1 MKMVISY
8 LLTPLFFLFFG
19 LTLGI
24 FQPIQVVTRNLFGAK
39 AHDKTVGALNFCLTK
54 CLLILGTKIRF
65 NGFRELPLDKPVLVI
80 SNHQSMWDISPV
92 IWKLQKKRTKYIAK
106 ASLAKYIPSISY
118 NLKYGGS
125 VSIDRNDP
133 AGSIEKIKKFAAFV
147 AENNFA
153 ICIYPEG
160 TRSRDGIVKP
170 FKLAG
175 IDAILEVI
183 PDITIVPIAIKNTG
197 KIDNDGKFRKNI
209 GVKASFT
216 MLADR
221 KIDRNTLET
230 DLEAI
235 RQEIIEVIRVK

>member
-1 MKMVISY
+1 MVISY

-19 LTLGI
+19 LTLAV
-24 FQPIQVVTRNLFGAK
+24 FHPIQVITRNLFGAK

-54 CLLILGTKIRF
+54 CLLILGTKIKF
-65 NGFRELPLDKPVLVI
+65 NGFRELPLDEPILVI

-106 ASLAKYIPSISY
+106 ASLAKNIPSISY

-125 VSIDRNDP
+125 LSIDRNDP
-133 AGSIEKIKKFAAFV
+133 AGSIEKIEEFAGFI

-160 TRSRDGIVKP
+160 TRSRDGKVKP
-170 FKLAG
+170 FKLSG
-175 IDAILEVI
+175 IDAVLKVI
-183 PDITIVPIAIKNTG
+183 PDIKVVPIAIKNTG
-197 KIDNDGKFRKNI
+197 EIDNGDKFTKNL

-221 KIDRNTLET
+221 KINRGNLET

-235 RQEIIEVIRVK
+235 RQEIMAVIRV

>member
-1 MKMVISY
+1 MVISY

-19 LTLGI
+19 LTLAV
-24 FQPIQVVTRNLFGAK
+24 FHPIQVITRNLFGAK

-54 CLLILGTKIRF
+54 CLLILGTKIKF
-65 NGFRELPLDKPVLVI
+65 NGFRELPLDEPIMVI

-106 ASLAKYIPSISY
+106 ASLAKNIPSISY

-125 VSIDRNDP
+125 LSIDRNDP
-133 AGSIEKIKKFAAFV
+133 AGSIEKIEEFAGFI

-160 TRSRDGIVKP
+160 TRSRDGKVKP
-170 FKLAG
+170 FKLSG
-175 IDAILEVI
+175 IDAILKVI
-183 PDITIVPIAIKNTG
+183 PDIKVVPIAIKNTG
-197 KIDNDGKFRKNI
+197 EIDNGGKFAKNL

-221 KIDRNTLET
+221 KINRGNLET

-235 RQEIIEVIRVK
+235 RQEIMAVIRV

>member
-1 MKMVISY
+1 MVISY

-19 LTLGI
+19 LTLAV
-24 FQPIQVVTRNLFGAK
+24 FHPIQVITRNLFGAK

-54 CLLILGTKIRF
+54 CLLILGTKIKF
-65 NGFRELPLDKPVLVI
+65 NGFRELPLDEPILVI

-106 ASLAKYIPSISY
+106 ASLAKNIPSISY

-125 VSIDRNDP
+125 LSIDRNDP
-133 AGSIEKIKKFAAFV
+133 AGSIEKIEEFAGFI

-160 TRSRDGIVKP
+160 TRSRDGKVKP
-170 FKLAG
+170 FKLSG
-175 IDAILEVI
+175 IDAVLKVI
-183 PDITIVPIAIKNTG
+183 PDIKVVPIAIKNTG
-197 KIDNDGKFRKNI
+197 EIDNGDKFTKNL

-221 KIDRNTLET
+221 KINRGNLET

-235 RQEIIEVIRVK
+235 RQEIMAVIRG

>member
-19 LTLGI
+19 LTLAV
-24 FQPIQVVTRNLFGAK
+24 FHPIQVITRNLFGAK

-54 CLLILGTKIRF
+54 CLLILGTKIKF
-65 NGFRELPLDKPVLVI
+65 NGFRELPLDEPILVI

-106 ASLAKYIPSISY
+106 ASLAKNIPSISY

-125 VSIDRNDP
+125 LSIDRNDP
-133 AGSIEKIKKFAAFV
+133 ADSIEKIEEFAGFI

-160 TRSRDGIVKP
+160 TRSRDGKVKP
-170 FKLAG
+170 FKLSG
-175 IDAILEVI
+175 IDAILKVI
-183 PDITIVPIAIKNTG
+183 PDIKVVPIAIKNTG
-197 KIDNDGKFRKNI
+197 EIDNGGKFAKNL

-221 KIDRNTLET
+221 KINRGNLET

-235 RQEIIEVIRVK
+235 RQEIMAVIRV

>member
-19 LTLGI
+19 LTLAV
-24 FQPIQVVTRNLFGAK
+24 FHPIQVITRNLFGAK

-54 CLLILGTKIRF
+54 CLLILGTKIKF
-65 NGFRELPLDKPVLVI
+65 NGFRELPLDEPILVI

-106 ASLAKYIPSISY
+106 ASLAKNIPSISY

-125 VSIDRNDP
+125 LSIDRNDP
-133 AGSIEKIKKFAAFV
+133 AGSIEKIEEFAGFI

-160 TRSRDGIVKP
+160 TRSRDGKVKP
-170 FKLAG
+170 FKLSG
-175 IDAILEVI
+175 IDAVLKVI
-183 PDITIVPIAIKNTG
+183 PDIKVVPIAIKNTG
-197 KIDNDGKFRKNI
+197 EIDNGDKFTKNL

-221 KIDRNTLET
+221 KINRGNLET

-235 RQEIIEVIRVK
+235 RQEIMAVIRV

>member
-8 LLTPLFFLFFG
+8 ILTPLFYFFFG
-19 LTLGI
+19 LTLLV
-24 FQPIQVVTRNLFGAK
+24 FQPIQVVARNLFGAK
-39 AHDKTVGALNFCLTK
+39 AHDKTVAALNFCLTK

-65 NGFRELPLDKPVLVI
+65 KNFRTLATDEPVLVI

-125 VSIDRNDP
+125 VPIDRNDP
-133 AGSIEKIKKFAAFV
+133 VGSIERIEKFAEFV
-147 AENNFA
+147 AKNKFA

-160 TRSRDGIVKP
+160 TRSRDGKVKA
-170 FKLAG
+170 FKLSG
-175 IDAILEVI
+175 IDAILKVI
-183 PDITIVPIAIKNTG
+183 PNINIVPIAIKNTI
-197 KIDNDGKFRKNI
+197 KIDNNGKFNKKL
-209 GVKASFT
+209 GVKATFT

-221 KIDRNTLET
+221 KIDRNNLEA
-230 DLEAI
+230 DLESI
-235 RQEIIEVIRVK
+235 RQEIIQTITN

>member
-19 LTLGI
+19 LTLAV
-24 FQPIQVVTRNLFGAK
+24 FHPIQVITRNLFGAK

-54 CLLILGTKIRF
+54 CLLILGTKIKF
-65 NGFRELPLDKPVLVI
+65 NGFRELPLDEPIMVI

-106 ASLAKYIPSISY
+106 ASLAKNIPSISY

-125 VSIDRNDP
+125 LSIDRNDP
-133 AGSIEKIKKFAAFV
+133 AGSIEKIEEFAGFI

-160 TRSRDGIVKP
+160 TRSRDGKVKP
-170 FKLAG
+170 FKLSG
-175 IDAILEVI
+175 IDAILKVI
-183 PDITIVPIAIKNTG
+183 PDIKVVPIAIKNTG
-197 KIDNDGKFRKNI
+197 EIDNGGKFAKNL

-221 KIDRNTLET
+221 KINRGNLET

-235 RQEIIEVIRVK
+235 RQEIMAVIRV

>member
-19 LTLGI
+19 LTLAV
-24 FQPIQVVTRNLFGAK
+24 FHPIQVITRNLFGAK

-54 CLLILGTKIRF
+54 CLLILGTKIKF
-65 NGFRELPLDKPVLVI
+65 NGFRELPLDEPILVI

-106 ASLAKYIPSISY
+106 ASLAKNIPSISY

-125 VSIDRNDP
+125 LSIDRNDP
-133 AGSIEKIKKFAAFV
+133 AGSIEKIEEFAGFI

-160 TRSRDGIVKP
+160 TRSRDGKVKP
-170 FKLAG
+170 FKLSG
-175 IDAILEVI
+175 IDAILKVI
-183 PDITIVPIAIKNTG
+183 PDIKVVPIAIKNTG
-197 KIDNDGKFRKNI
+197 EIDNGGKFAKNL

-221 KIDRNTLET
+221 KINRGNLET

-235 RQEIIEVIRVK
+235 RQEIMAVIRV